1 MAEDLRVCVDKALLE
16 LTFGL
21 DSGILHI
28 FKVLGHILHLV
39 AQVGKVWVFLF
50 LGFDHFN

>member
-1 MAEDLRVCVDKALLE
+1 
-16 LTFGL
+16 
-21 DSGILHI
+21 
-28 FKVLGHILHLV
+28 LGHILHLV